1 MKQLV
6 GFLALSL
13 AAIVAHA
20 DIAFEVKDVEAHPRY
35 PWNGKV
41 DIDFTIDSAAEGS
54 NFAVRVSAVDTIGQ
68 TNVTLKT
75 VRYNDLVD
83 LASVGKL
90 PSGRHRVTWDADAD
104 VPNVL
109 LPSMSFS
116 ISAWTVGETIPDDG
130 LYMVVDLSA
139 GTTAEGTGVRYPI
152 SYLSAVPMGG
162 WTDEYKTTKLV
173 LRRIPA
179 GADPLGRYTL
189 TKDFYAGIFEVTEAQ
204 YRFVY
209 GYAQPTNTYPKL
221 CSYTEIRGGSEGVKW
236 PSSSQVDAG
245 NFMGKLRAG
254 TGLSSWDLPTEAQW
268 EYACRAGTTNY
279 YNTGRSGHWWDSHSE
294 YTAGWFKE
302 NSGGASHPVGEK
314 VPNAWGL
321 YDMHGNVYE
330 WCLDWYN
337 SDQSENRL
345 TGTNPKGATYSH
357 NSERIAR
364 GGSFDKESS
373 SASSMSS
380 ICVKQIYDYSNSQ
393 TMKNIGFR
401 VFLTLP

>member
-1 MKQLV
+1 MKQAFFSIMVLLC
-6 GFLALSL
+6 GMMAY
-13 AAIVAHA
+13 A

-68 TNVTLKT
+68 TNVTLNT

-90 PSGRHRVTWDADAD
+90 PSGRHRVTWDADKD

-109 LPSMSFS
+109 IPSMSFS
-116 ISAWTVGETIPDDG
+116 VSAWTVGETIPDDG
-130 LYMVVDLSA
+130 LYMIVDLSA

-152 SYLSAVPMGG
+152 SYLSAVPTGG

-189 TKDFYAGIFEVTEAQ
+189 TKDFYAGVFEVTEAQ
-204 YRFVY
+204 YRFVC
-209 GYAQPTNTYPKL
+209 GYAQPTNTCPAAYD
-221 CSYTEIRGGSEGVKW
+221 YIDIRGGSEGIKW
-236 PSSSQVDAG
+236 PSSSQVDAAS
-245 NFMGKLRAG
+245 FMGKLRAG

-279 YNTGRSGHWWDSHSE
+279 YNIGRSGHWWDSHSE

-302 NSGGASHPVGEK
+302 NSGEAFHPVGEK
-314 VPNAWGL
+314 IPNAWGL
-321 YDMHGNVYE
+321 YDMHGNARE
-330 WCLDWYN
+330 WCLDWHN
-337 SDQSENRL
+337 TNQTGDRL
-345 TGTNPKGATYSH
+345 TGTDPKGATSSAGYW
-357 NSERIAR
+357 RIVR
-364 GGSFDKESS
+364 GGSFLRTASDSLSSS
-373 SASSMSS
+373 SAGLVHSGG
-380 ICVKQIYDYSNSQ
+380 IPIDY
-393 TMKNIGFR
+393 GFR
-401 VFLTLP
+401 LFMTLP